1 MSSAGGEDVNR
12 IKTIHIVT
20 VCLTFLATIAMATG
34 NAELAGVA
42 VGALAGWVGG
52 NKNGQRDT

>member
-1 MSSAGGEDVNR
+1 MDR

-20 VCLTFLATIAMATG
+20 VCLTFLATVAMATG

-52 NKNGQRDT
+52 NKNGNRTEA